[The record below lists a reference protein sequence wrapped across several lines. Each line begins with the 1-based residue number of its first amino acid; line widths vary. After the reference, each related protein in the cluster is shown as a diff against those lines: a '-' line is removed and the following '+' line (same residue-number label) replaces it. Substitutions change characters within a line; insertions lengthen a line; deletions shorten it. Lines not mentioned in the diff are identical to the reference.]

1 MADVGGSLAEL
12 FFIVIS
18 TSLGWGF
25 VNKSLFL
32 VFTGFLWSRLSLD
45 GAVRFDLVMR
55 VAAPRSFLPG
65 FACEGHDL
73 YIRSW
78 LVWF

>member
-45 GAVRFDLVMR
+45 GAMRFVDDH
-55 VAAPRSFLPG
+55 APRSFLPR
-65 FACEGHDL
+65 FTREGHDL
-73 YIRSW
+73 YIRS
-78 LVWF
+78 